1 MTINVYVV
9 TVETTERDWGKT
21 SFEVKGVWPTFEKAL
36 EYLQQKKSEQDKLR
50 DDFRESKTRGIEV
63 RNDSAWWDYGDWD
76 GNYEY
81 RIDMTEYHNSED

>member
-9 TVETTERDWGKT
+9 TVETTARDWGET

-36 EYLQQKKSEQDKLR
+36 EYLQQKKSEQDKWR
-50 DDFRESKTRGIEV
+50 DDFGEPNTGDIEV
-63 RNDSAWWDYGDWD
+63 RNDSARWYYGDWD

-81 RIDMTEYHNSED
+81 RIDKTEYHND